1 MEKTKQ
7 SKHDANRMLG
17 QPTQEHHKM
26 KNDEGSQP
34 QGLKAAVLGL

>member
-7 SKHDANRMLG
+7 SKRDANRMLG

-26 KNDEGSQP
+26 KNEGSQP
-34 QGLKAAVLGL
+34 QLLIAAVLGL